1 MQNNNQIIKYKLNF
15 LNKIKQKIISIFT
28 KKQEVKTYTYNYDII
43 KGDKTSK
50 EKIMEIYKQIKNDKI
65 GNRVVVTV
73 KSVNDLD
80 ESVVSKLIILMNE
93 EMKINIE
100 KINKEIESMK
110 THLYNMEM
118 YNKQIELLKKNS

>member
-15 LNKIKQKIISIFT
+15 LNKIKQKVISIFT
-28 KKQEVKTYTYNYDII
+28 KKQEVKTYTYNDDII

-50 EKIMEIYKQIKNDKI
+50 EKVMEIYKQIKNDKI
-65 GNRVVVTV
+65 
-73 KSVNDLD
+73 KIDDLD

-93 EMKINIE
+93 EMKINNE

-118 YNKQIELLKKNS
+118 YNKQIEILKKNS